1 MTTSEKDEIKVEK
14 TAADTGINITPT
26 ERELEPPL
34 TEERE
39 REEAAV
45 AEEGIA
51 AKKAIGK
58 MPISPI
64 IIKPP
69 LRFETLALQE
79 ATGYPVPIWSEED
92 IEDLANFVADLGLE
106 MHPGFQVLL
115 SMVTAH
121 AAWFLG
127 FSAWRRAGRP
137 GDLKR
142 ASETGETEKTKRP
155 EREQVQ
161 Q

>member
-1 MTTSEKDEIKVEK
+1 MTTGENEEIKVEK
-14 TAADTGINITPT
+14 TPGDSGIRITPT
-26 ERELEPPL
+26 ESELAPPL
-34 TEERE
+34 TEDRE
-39 REEAAV
+39 REEARI
-45 AEEGIA
+45 AEEEVTP
-51 AKKAIGK
+51 KKIIGK

-142 ASETGETEKTKRP
+142 GSETGEVAKTERP
-155 EREQVQ
+155 GEEIKQ
-161 Q
+161 